1 MAASPVLRRSGA
13 RLRDERGFTLS
24 EFVLVAVFV
33 VGLVAVALSGVRGIH
48 DANARSDCQ
57 TELRSL
63 KLAVERYHAH
73 SGKYPEDWGQLISAE
88 YIDRPGPNW
97 SFEPAGA
104 DKAPKYVPVG
114 FPRC

>member
-1 MAASPVLRRSGA
+1 VPPVRLPARP

-24 EFVLVAVFV
+24 EFLLVAVFV

-73 SGKYPEDWGQLISAE
+73 SGTYPENWGQLISSKFVE
-88 YIDRPGPNW
+88 RPGPNW
-97 SFEPAGA
+97 TFEPAGA
-104 DKAPKYVPVG
+104 DKAPDYVPVG